1 MVCHLAVAP
10 RLVNVTSA
18 MVPVI
23 FLYLNI
29 SLFYSGD
36 GWWKAFDTDSLAA
49 LANTIIGKSLL
60 INVAQ
65 RWSVW

>member
-1 MVCHLAVAP
+1 MVCHLTVAP

-36 GWWKAFDTDSLAA
+36 EWWKAFDTDSLAA
-49 LANTIIGKSLL
+49 LADTIVGKSLL

-65 RWSVW
+65 RW

>member
-1 MVCHLAVAP
+1 
-10 RLVNVTSA
+10 

-29 SLFYSGD
+29 SLFYSG
-36 GWWKAFDTDSLAA
+36 GEWWKAFDTDSLTA
-49 LANTIIGKSLL
+49 LANTIVGKSLL

-65 RWSVW
+65 RWLVWQTWLPTLAIYEIPY